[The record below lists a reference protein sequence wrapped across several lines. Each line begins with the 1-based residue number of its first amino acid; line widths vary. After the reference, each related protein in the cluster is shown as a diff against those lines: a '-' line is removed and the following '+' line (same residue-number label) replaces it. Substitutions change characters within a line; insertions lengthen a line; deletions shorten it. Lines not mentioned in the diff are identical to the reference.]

1 MADDA
6 ALQAKIAA
14 LAGAINR
21 HKQQQP
27 EPVANLAHPQHAY
40 NNTGQPYRGN
50 LQTSNHRWA
59 PFPSTRGRG
68 RGRGGYGPA
77 FQNRT
82 LVNAT
87 TTSAPPTPTTTNG
100 TLQQQQ
106 QDWQNREEKSKLA
119 HHFNKPGVNRE
130 LVIEG
135 VRFTMKED
143 GSKLIRV
150 TGEHWNTNVIDGI
163 GRILNCTEPSA
174 TSPRTP
180 KKAVVA
186 GVEFFRTKNG
196 NLLRSATINVAA
208 KYAGY
213 DMEAADYCWQHHRP
227 TPKPAAQCEHFI
239 KNGILSKFASFNRC
253 PMDWNMVIRW

>member
-27 EPVANLAHPQHAY
+27 EPVANLAHPQHTY

-50 LQTSNHRWA
+50 LQGNNHRWT

-68 RGRGGYGPA
+68 RGRGGYGPG

-87 TTSAPPTPTTTNG
+87 TVSAPPTPPTTNG
-100 TLQQQQ
+100 TQQHQQ
-106 QDWQNREEKSKLA
+106 QDWQNRQEKSKLA
-119 HHFNKPGVNRE
+119 HHFNTPGVNRE

-150 TGEHWNTNVIDGI
+150 TGEHWTAHGCDGS
-163 GRILNCTEPSA
+163 GRILNLTEPSA

-208 KYAGY
+208 KYDGY
-213 DMEAADYCWQHHRP
+213 DMEAVDHC
-227 TPKPAAQCEHFI
+227 
-239 KNGILSKFASFNRC
+239 
-253 PMDWNMVIRW
+253 

>member
-27 EPVANLAHPQHAY
+27 EPVANLAHPQHTY

-50 LQTSNHRWA
+50 LQANNHRWA

-68 RGRGGYGPA
+68 RGRGGYGPG

-87 TTSAPPTPTTTNG
+87 AVSAPPTPTATNG
-100 TLQQQQ
+100 ALQHQQ
-106 QDWQNREEKSKLA
+106 QDWQNRQEKNKLA

-150 TGEHWNTNVIDGI
+150 TGEPWNAHGYDGS
-163 GRILNCTEPSA
+163 GGILKSTELSA

-208 KYAGY
+208 KYDGY
-213 DMEAADYCWQHHRP
+213 DMEAVD
-227 TPKPAAQCEHFI
+227 
-239 KNGILSKFASFNRC
+239 NR
-253 PMDWNMVIRW
+253 